1 MALPIPIATSP
12 DLNAQDAQLVW
23 ELVSDITPKEDV
35 LIRHGMTPADL
46 KAKLNNPMFRSAY
59 VEAKRLWSSDM
70 NAQDRIKVK
79 ATMMVE
85 DALIDVYRIIKDD
98 TALSVSKLEAF
109 EKLGKLAQVM
119 GQKPSAVGERH
130 TIIINVGE
138 KPTKIEFEQPAIEGE
153 TA

>member
-98 TALSVSKLEAF
+98 TALSVSKL
-109 EKLGKLAQVM
+109 
-119 GQKPSAVGERH
+119 
-130 TIIINVGE
+130 I
-138 KPTKIEFEQPAIEGE
+138 
-153 TA
+153 